1 MVLIEESA
9 SNPPRSPFMKGGGII
24 CLGAVRGGSLNP
36 LCKGGLG
43 LPAIA
48 SLLTQARRAGGF
60 FLGRVPRDSAV
71 MPPLWGAY
79 LKPHPSGVD
88 SLQKGDQGKE
98 RG

>member
-24 CLGAVRGGSLNP
+24 RLGAIRGGSLTP

-43 LPAIA
+43 GFLPG
-48 SLLTQARRAGGF
+48 SNT
-60 FLGRVPRDSAV
+60 
-71 MPPLWGAY
+71 PLWGAY

-98 RG
+98 RN